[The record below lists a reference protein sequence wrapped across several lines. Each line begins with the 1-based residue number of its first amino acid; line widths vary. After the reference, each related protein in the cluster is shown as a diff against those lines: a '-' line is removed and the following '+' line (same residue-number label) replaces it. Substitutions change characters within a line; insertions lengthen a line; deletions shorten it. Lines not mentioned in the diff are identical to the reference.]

1 MKDVYD
7 FAKYFIKK
15 GADSSPNTYDG
26 NMKLQKL
33 LTFADLISIAK
44 YGKPL
49 FSDPALAFKNGC
61 VFEKVRQRYKN
72 DYSGLKKDSDMYQP
86 DFSEEEYDVLGLAL
100 SIFGNASAKELSE
113 INHTFDFWRSA
124 YENGICNS
132 GYHCKELSTVNM
144 LSQKE
149 DIERMKDII
158 SAYEESA
165 NNATEREVINGVTF
179 YYDGFKLTD
188 EIIDQLEAFS
198 LNADDDCYTVYMD
211 DGKLVIY

>member
-1 MKDVYD
+1 
-7 FAKYFIKK
+7 
-15 GADSSPNTYDG
+15 
-26 NMKLQKL
+26 
-33 LTFADLISIAK
+33 
-44 YGKPL
+44 
-49 FSDPALAFKNGC
+49 
-61 VFEKVRQRYKN
+61 
-72 DYSGLKKDSDMYQP
+72 MYQP

-124 YENGICNS
+124 YKKGTNNS
-132 GYHCKELSTVNM
+132 GYHDKELSTVNM
-144 LSQKE
+144 LTQKE
-149 DIERMKDII
+149 DIERIKDII

-165 NNATEREVINGVTF
+165 NDATEREVINGVTF

>member
-1 MKDVYD
+1 
-7 FAKYFIKK
+7 
-15 GADSSPNTYDG
+15 
-26 NMKLQKL
+26 
-33 LTFADLISIAK
+33 
-44 YGKPL
+44 
-49 FSDPALAFKNGC
+49 
-61 VFEKVRQRYKN
+61 
-72 DYSGLKKDSDMYQP
+72 MYQP

-100 SIFGNASAKELSE
+100 SIFGNASAKELSK